1 MRTVTRPAWSLRVSE
16 RTRKKR
22 RKKGRAGPNPE
33 ENGAGERD
41 WKNRNGES
49 YRNGQESRSVL
60 PEGNGRRGE
69 RDRVSLRKRR
79 DPEEANGVNGSK
91 DLKKQAEEEIT
102 MLAFECDYL
111 EGAHEKI
118 LNRLIETNMEKLPGY
133 GADPYCASAREK
145 ILDACQCPEGE
156 VFFLVGG
163 TQTNATVIDGL
174 LSSYEGVVSAETGH
188 VNCHESG
195 AIEASG
201 HKVITLPHHEGKLD
215 AGELEAL
222 LKTFWGDETHEHMVF
237 PGMVYISHPTEYGT
251 LYTKNELKGL
261 HQVCKAYGIPLYMDG
276 ARLGY
281 GLAAHGT
288 DVTLPVIAEYCDA
301 FYIGGTKVGAL
312 CGEAVV
318 FPKKEQVP
326 KHFFTII
333 KQHGA
338 LLAKRRLLGIQF
350 DTLFTDGLYME
361 VSRHAIQ
368 MAEVL
373 KQGLK
378 EKGYGFHI
386 GSPTNQQFV
395 ILENKKLEELRKEVS
410 FSIWEKKDA
419 DHTVVRFATSW
430 ATKEEDIRKLLALM

>member
-1 MRTVTRPAWSLRVSE
+1 
-16 RTRKKR
+16 
-22 RKKGRAGPNPE
+22 
-33 ENGAGERD
+33 
-41 WKNRNGES
+41 
-49 YRNGQESRSVL
+49 
-60 PEGNGRRGE
+60 
-69 RDRVSLRKRR
+69 
-79 DPEEANGVNGSK
+79 
-91 DLKKQAEEEIT
+91 

-301 FYIGGTKVGAL
+301 FYIGGTKVGSL
-312 CGEAVV
+312 RRGRC
-318 FPKKEQVP
+318 VP
-326 KHFFTII
+326 
-333 KQHGA
+333 
-338 LLAKRRLLGIQF
+338 
-350 DTLFTDGLYME
+350 
-361 VSRHAIQ
+361 
-368 MAEVL
+368 
-373 KQGLK
+373 
-378 EKGYGFHI
+378 EKGA
-386 GSPTNQQFV
+386 GSEAFLYYHQAA
-395 ILENKKLEELRKEVS
+395 RS
-410 FSIWEKKDA
+410 AFSQE
-419 DHTVVRFATSW
+419 TSSG
-430 ATKEEDIRKLLALM
+430 DPV